1 MTPSKGTNPA
11 RPIPAP
17 MRSAEHAREVR
28 AVPTRAAEPRSR
40 RRAALMRAL
49 QRWLG
54 ARGEAFVVLLAAL
67 GLNLPLMAV
76 ALARHLDR
84 VAPASVPGLYA
95 GLVFLGYYGLV
106 FLVLL
111 SAVFLLTAFSR
122 RAALLA
128 GGTVLFAGLSYLA
141 INSFVYHT
149 YRFHVD
155 AFWIHFFF
163 TSYSGIGVTPQVA
176 ATIGVLLLA
185 AAAFEAWI
193 LRVAG
198 RLVFRRRLAL
208 ATVVTVLASFLVS
221 QVIHIVAYYRSDTGI
236 TSLTPQLPYYAPV
249 VSQKNAARYGDL
261 VTMGLEPDETVSAA
275 ANASLQYPLREVRSA
290 PGGRPNIVLLLL
302 ESWRYDM
309 MDATVTP
316 NTWALAQRSS
326 QFLHHLSSGNST
338 PCGVFGLFYGIHP
351 TYWSAVKANNA
362 VLHNPPLIDMMTQ
375 DHYAFGIFADS
386 QFGRH
391 KIKDAMFRDIA
402 VHEQFA
408 GSTADAKDDD
418 MTNQLIDFM
427 DREHH
432 AGQPFFGF
440 AFYKS
445 THYSYRYPPAA
456 ARFQPARDLNIAL
469 DGASADP
476 TPFLND
482 CRNSVYYTDSLIG
495 RVVRHLE
502 ATGLMR
508 STIVIVTSDHGE
520 EFNDNHAGW
529 WGHCGMVYVPGRHP
543 RRVTT
548 PTTHADVPTTLLQ
561 EVFGCG
567 PPHDYSNGCD
577 LWALPTAPRPFVVG
591 SYINYAYVMGEDVH
605 VVYPMFVKS
614 YRFGDINQKAGKPD
628 PGLVRTLMEETH
640 RFVRG
645 GGPPPAAPVR
655 AGMPV
660 PRLGR

>member
-1 MTPSKGTNPA
+1 MTLSKGTNPA

-17 MRSAEHAREVR
+17 MRR

-221 QVIHIVAYYRSDTGI
+221 QVIHIVAYYRSDTRI

-432 AGQPFFGF
+432 AG
-440 AFYKS
+440 
-445 THYSYRYPPAA
+445 
-456 ARFQPARDLNIAL
+456 
-469 DGASADP
+469 
-476 TPFLND
+476 
-482 CRNSVYYTDSLIG
+482 
-495 RVVRHLE
+495 
-502 ATGLMR
+502 
-508 STIVIVTSDHGE
+508 
-520 EFNDNHAGW
+520 W
-529 WGHCGMVYVPGRHP
+529 WGHCGNFTKYQVQVPLVVYVPGRHP
-543 RRVTT
+543 RRVAT

-645 GGPPPAAPVR
+645 GGPPPAAAVR